1 MKRRCGP
8 CVLGRSA
15 HRAGR
20 SVRMCGQTGRAHE
33 PATQYGDAS
42 MPKTGDQIDTAIKP
56 LFERHNEAL
65 KVLGT
70 GNGAGTLASV
80 AALHTFSDQAV
91 ILPIVKI
98 AAGFFAGGVI
108 LFAIAYLAFT
118 TAHIFIQDYTVKL
131 DRYGT
136 SPVTMKAHD
145 AAMGG
150 LYVAAATAYLS
161 AACFFIGIGA
171 GFIALIRTS
180 SARAS
185 RIGGTSRPS

>member
-1 MKRRCGP
+1 
-8 CVLGRSA
+8 
-15 HRAGR
+15 
-20 SVRMCGQTGRAHE
+20 
-33 PATQYGDAS
+33 

-185 RIGGTSRPS
+185 RIGGTSRPSAFAVLRLTEETSSLETQSASQFGRARHSGVRT